1 MKRKKLYAL
10 LGCEAVLIGT
20 LVLLTD
26 RFPALVSSL
35 PAFPFAQ
42 LSPGIAAI
50 ARVGNLGNGLA
61 VALWAGISLLP
72 AVIALRKDPA
82 MSVGERIS
90 LFFLSTVLFAALYG
104 MANPGVFCPAS
115 LGTDEKSFLII
126 RAVLGISA
134 WSAVILAGIVR
145 LARRFS
151 TGDTPRLLADLKRLL
166 YGLCLYAEAIVTYV
180 YFGQLV
186 SSLKSCSATLDTVFS
201 LLRFLAS
208 SVPCAMDLLLSIRAI
223 ALLDAVI
230 GAVPSGIVEASRSL
244 SRFSCTA
251 LVVTTASPAVVNAA
265 QLLFLPRLSQ
275 ADTAV
280 ELPLISIVFTLILLL
295 LSRLLVENK
304 RLREDNDLFI

>member
-42 LSPGIAAI
+42 LSLGIAAI

-90 LFFLSTVLFAALYG
+90 LFFLSAVLFAALY
-104 MANPGVFCPAS
+104 
-115 LGTDEKSFLII
+115 
-126 RAVLGISA
+126 
-134 WSAVILAGIVR
+134 
-145 LARRFS
+145 
-151 TGDTPRLLADLKRLL
+151 
-166 YGLCLYAEAIVTYV
+166 
-180 YFGQLV
+180 
-186 SSLKSCSATLDTVFS
+186 
-201 LLRFLAS
+201 
-208 SVPCAMDLLLSIRAI
+208 
-223 ALLDAVI
+223 
-230 GAVPSGIVEASRSL
+230 
-244 SRFSCTA
+244 A
-251 LVVTTASPAVVNAA
+251 LVVTTASPAVVNAV

-280 ELPLISIVFTLILLL
+280 GFPLISIVFTMILLL

>member
-10 LGCEAVLIGT
+10 LGFEAVLIGT

-42 LSPGIAAI
+42 LSLGIAAI
-50 ARVGNLGNGLA
+50 AQVGSLGNGLA

-90 LFFLSTVLFAALYG
+90 LFFLRLFCL
-104 MANPGVFCPAS
+104 
-115 LGTDEKSFLII
+115 
-126 RAVLGISA
+126 
-134 WSAVILAGIVR
+134 
-145 LARRFS
+145 RR
-151 TGDTPRLLADLKRLL
+151 
-166 YGLCLYAEAIVTYV
+166 
-180 YFGQLV
+180 
-186 SSLKSCSATLDTVFS
+186 
-201 LLRFLAS
+201 
-208 SVPCAMDLLLSIRAI
+208 
-223 ALLDAVI
+223 
-230 GAVPSGIVEASRSL
+230 
-244 SRFSCTA
+244 CTA

-280 ELPLISIVFTLILLL
+280 EFPLISIVFTLILLL